1 MFITL
6 IRKEWYKTFEILILS
21 KNGLRIAHGRLDK
34 KLQKKNLKFY
44 VLQHSVL
51 PGGIPLD
58 PQSLN
63 QFDHIFFENIFI
75 EKAIEISKI
84 NVKGWSI
91 LSLKLLYII
100 FPKLSEENF
109 LKTIILQKK
118 IF

>member
-1 MFITL
+1 MFMTL
-6 IRKEWYKTFEILILS
+6 IPKKLYKNFQILILS

-63 QFDHIFFENIFI
+63 QFDHIIF
-75 EKAIEISKI
+75 
-84 NVKGWSI
+84 
-91 LSLKLLYII
+91 
-100 FPKLSEENF
+100 
-109 LKTIILQKK
+109 
-118 IF
+118 